1 MWYNDGSESGGGW
14 GPPGMVQEPEEEE
27 TDKSVYFEATPKQ
40 AENGALYSYN
50 IMATSPGGAITA
62 SPKLSPGSGSTD
74 RIFGTMD
81 IFDDGTFRME
91 IEYQYISTDRMNSAV
106 YYVPGVECTG
116 VYFENA
122 DGTLTLSYDHENA
135 RETDYDIVTELT
147 GQAAQYAAEHP
158 EEALEEEKGGMPGGE
173 GMPEGGQP

>member
-62 SPKLSPGSGSTD
+62 SLNFP
-74 RIFGTMD
+74 
-81 IFDDGTFRME
+81 
-91 IEYQYISTDRMNSAV
+91 
-106 YYVPGVECTG
+106 
-116 VYFENA
+116 
-122 DGTLTLSYDHENA
+122 
-135 RETDYDIVTELT
+135 
-147 GQAAQYAAEHP
+147 QAAAARIAFS
-158 EEALEEEKGGMPGGE
+158 ALWTSLMTAPSAWRSSTSTSV
-173 GMPEGGQP
+173 PTV

>member
-1 MWYNDGSESGGGW
+1 
-14 GPPGMVQEPEEEE
+14 
-27 TDKSVYFEATPKQ
+27 
-40 AENGALYSYN
+40 
-50 IMATSPGGAITA
+50 
-62 SPKLSPGSGSTD
+62 
-74 RIFGTMD
+74 
-81 IFDDGTFRME
+81 ME

-158 EEALEEEKGGMPGGE
+158 EEALEEETGGMPGGE
-173 GMPEGGQP
+173 GMPDGGQP